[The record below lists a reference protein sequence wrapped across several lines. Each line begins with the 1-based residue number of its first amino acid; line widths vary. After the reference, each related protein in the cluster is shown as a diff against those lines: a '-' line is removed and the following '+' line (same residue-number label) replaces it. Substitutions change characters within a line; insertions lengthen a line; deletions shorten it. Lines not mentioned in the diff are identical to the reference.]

1 LPSQELADKVAE
13 ELPPEE
19 TDCILESHQ
28 EYPNCPSEAFQDP
41 PTHIAGLDLQAVL
54 MALARQPN
62 SQPKK
67 RSKRGQGTRPV

>member
-13 ELPPEE
+13 ELPPEG

-54 MALARQPN
+54 MAFVRGLTLQLL
-62 SQPKK
+62 
-67 RSKRGQGTRPV
+67 RSHGRVRVS